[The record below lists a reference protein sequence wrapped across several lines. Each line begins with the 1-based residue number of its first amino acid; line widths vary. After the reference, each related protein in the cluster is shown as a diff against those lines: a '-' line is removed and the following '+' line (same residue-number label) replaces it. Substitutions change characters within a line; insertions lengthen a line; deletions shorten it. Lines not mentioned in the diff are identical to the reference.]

1 MPTVIAA
8 RRTTI
13 DEQVLPP
20 GRVPRTSLL
29 DRITLRIAL
38 WLLIR
43 STRVQEPSYSDET
56 ERIRN
61 EQERESRETN
71 WQLRH
76 LRLPLN

>member
-1 MPTVIAA
+1 MPTLIASP
-8 RRTTI
+8 RTTI

-20 GRVPRTSLL
+20 GRVPRTSLF
-29 DRITLRIAL
+29 DRLALRIAL

-43 STRVQEPSYSDET
+43 STRMEEPSYRSEA

-61 EQERESRETN
+61 EQERELRERE

-76 LRLPLN
+76 FLLPLN